1 MSMNPL
7 EEQIL
12 KVFRLTEEQLQSVR
26 QAAAWAREVEA
37 RLGEEQKR
45 SSQLEEQL
53 QAFREAAGQ
62 AAARV
67 RDLEAQLV
75 EEQKRSS
82 QLEEQLQA
90 FREAA
95 GQAAA
100 RVRDLEGQVAEEE
113 KRSAQLVVRVAEL
126 EHPAACAEKL
136 AQVLAEIICLPTKQG
151 EASPRT
157 ERPT

>member
-67 RDLEAQLV
+67 RDLEG
-75 EEQKRSS
+75 R
-82 QLEEQLQA
+82 
-90 FREAA
+90 
-95 GQAAA
+95 
-100 RVRDLEGQVAEEE
+100 VAEEE
-113 KRSAQLVVRVAEL
+113 RRSAQLVVRVAEL

-136 AQVLAEIICLPTKQG
+136 AQVLAEIICLPTKRG
-151 EASPRT
+151 EASPST
-157 ERPT
+157 ERPS

>member
-1 MSMNPL
+1 MNPL

-67 RDLEAQLV
+67 RDLEG
-75 EEQKRSS
+75 R
-82 QLEEQLQA
+82 
-90 FREAA
+90 
-95 GQAAA
+95 
-100 RVRDLEGQVAEEE
+100 VAEEE
-113 KRSAQLVVRVAEL
+113 RRSAQLVVRVAEL

-136 AQVLAEIICLPTKQG
+136 AQVLAEIICLPTKRG
-151 EASPRT
+151 EASPST
-157 ERPT
+157 ERPS